1 MSRYDDPSWY
11 INENNSSQQPAPDD
25 FDHYPFLPAQEDSVE
40 QRNSLAQRPSAEAP
54 HRLQRMLGQGIAL
67 LALVVVAFWG
77 GWLSNQYFGNSF
89 NQSDKS
95 KAYAQLFQE
104 AWTKIDQ
111 NYVDRKSVDYKK
123 MSYAA
128 IDAMVKSLGDS
139 GHTRFMDA
147 QTVQAES
154 QQLSGKFTGIG
165 IYLQQ
170 DKNTKQL
177 IITSPIPNSPADKA
191 GIKHGDIIKAV
202 NGVNADGK
210 DINDISKLIQGNA
223 GTSVDITIQR
233 PGEDQTRTF
242 HLLRAEIQVP
252 SVTMHY
258 IAENHT
264 AYIQMTQFADGV
276 ANQLKDDVNQA
287 KSMGATRIILDL
299 RDNSGGYLNEAVN
312 TTSLFVKSGYVLQ
325 EQDSSGKRTPV
336 SVNGNPI
343 DTTSQMVVLVNKNT
357 ASAAEIVAGALK
369 ENNRATIIGEQTF
382 GTGTVLLQFPL
393 SDGSALLIGTQEWLT
408 PKGNFIR
415 STNTRPGGIVP
426 TMTVPLG
433 PNNTLL
439 TPNDVN
445 QAHLSEQQILDSKD
459 NQLIA
464 ALHYLQGQK

>member
-1 MSRYDDPSWY
+1 MSRYDDPGWY
-11 INENNSSQQPAPDD
+11 TNSNNSSQHPTFDD
-25 FDHYPFLPAQEDSVE
+25 FDHYPFLPTPEDSAE
-40 QRNSLAQRPSAEAP
+40 QHKKSAPSPVEAP
-54 HRLQRMLGQGIAL
+54 HRLQRLLGQGIAL
-67 LALVVVAFWG
+67 LALVVIAFWG

-95 KAYAQLFQE
+95 RAYAQLFQE

-111 NYVDRKSVDYKK
+111 NYVDRKAIDYKK

-147 QTVQAES
+147 QTVQAEN

-177 IITSPIPNSPADKA
+177 IITSPIPNSPAAKA
-191 GIKHGDIIKAV
+191 GIKHGDIITAV
-202 NGVNADGK
+202 NGVSAAGK
-210 DINDISKLIQGNA
+210 DISGVSKLIQGNA
-223 GTSVDITIQR
+223 GTMVDVTIQR
-233 PGEDQTRTF
+233 PGEDKTRTF
-242 HLLRAEIQVP
+242 HLLRTEIQVP

-258 IAENHT
+258 ISDNHT

-276 ANQLKDDVNQA
+276 ANQLKEDVNQA

-299 RDNSGGYLNEAVN
+299 RDNSGGYLNEAVY

-325 EQDSSGKRTPV
+325 EQDSTGKRTPV
-336 SVNGNPI
+336 SVNGNPL

-408 PKGNFIR
+408 PKGYFIR
-415 STNTRPGGIVP
+415 STDTRPGGIVP
-426 TMTVPLG
+426 NIPTPLG
-433 PNNTLL
+433 PKDAIV
-439 TPNDVN
+439 TPDDANE
-445 QAHLSEQQILDSKD
+445 AHLNEQQLLSSKD
-459 NQLIA
+459 DQLIA

>member
-1 MSRYDDPSWY
+1 MSRYDDPRWY
-11 INENNSSQQPAPDD
+11 TNENNPSPDD

-40 QRNSLAQRPSAEAP
+40 QHTSLTPSSPVEAP

-67 LALVVVAFWG
+67 LALLVIAFWG

-95 KAYAQLFQE
+95 KAYEQLFQE

-111 NYVDRKSVDYKK
+111 NYVDRKAVDYKK

-128 IDAMVKSLGDS
+128 IDAMVRSLGDS

-147 QTVQAES
+147 QTVQAEN

-177 IITSPIPNSPADKA
+177 IITSPIPDSPADKA

-202 NGVNADGK
+202 NGVNVDGQ
-210 DINDISKLIQGNA
+210 DINGVSKLIQGNA
-223 GTSVDITIQR
+223 GTGVDLTIQR
-233 PGEDQTRTF
+233 PGENKMRIF
-242 HLLRAEIQVP
+242 HLLRAEINVP

-287 KSMGATRIILDL
+287 KSVGATRIILDL

-312 TTSLFVKSGYVLQ
+312 TTSLFVKSGDVLQ
-325 EQDSSGKRTPV
+325 EQDSSGKRTPIM
-336 SVNGNPI
+336 VNGNPI

-369 ENNRATIIGEQTF
+369 ENNRATVIGEQTF

-415 STNTRPGGIVP
+415 STDTKPGGIVP
-426 TMTVPLG
+426 DITVALG
-433 PNNTLL
+433 ANNALL
-439 TPNDVN
+439 TPNDAN
-445 QAHLSEQQILDSKD
+445 AGHLSEQQILNSKD

-464 ALHYLQGQK
+464 ALHFLQGQK

>member
-11 INENNSSQQPAPDD
+11 TNENDSSQQPAPDD
-25 FDHYPFLPAQEDSVE
+25 FDHYPFLPAQEESVA
-40 QRNSLAQRPSAEAP
+40 QRNNPAQSSPAQAP

-147 QTVQAES
+147 QTVQAEN
-154 QQLSGKFTGIG
+154 QQLSGKFTGVG

-170 DKNTKQL
+170 DKTTKQL
-177 IITSPIPNSPADKA
+177 IITSPIPGSPADQA

-202 NGVNADGK
+202 NGVSADGK
-210 DINDISKLIQGNA
+210 DINGISKLIQGNA

-233 PGEDQTRTF
+233 SGEDQTRTF
-242 HLLRAEIQVP
+242 HLKRAEIHVP

-264 AYIQMTQFADGV
+264 AYIQMTQFSDGV
-276 ANQLKDDVNQA
+276 ANQLKDNVNQA

-325 EQDSSGKRTPV
+325 EKDSSGKLTPV

-357 ASAAEIVAGALK
+357 ASAAEIVAGSLK
-369 ENNRATIIGEQTF
+369 ENNRATVIGEQTF

-415 STNTRPGGIVP
+415 STDTRPGGIVP
-426 TMTVPLG
+426 TLTVPLG
-433 PNNTLL
+433 QNNTLL
-439 TPNDVN
+439 TPNDAN
-445 QAHLSEQQILDSKD
+445 QEHLSEQQILDSKD
-459 NQLIA
+459 NQLVA

>member
-1 MSRYDDPSWY
+1 
-11 INENNSSQQPAPDD
+11 
-25 FDHYPFLPAQEDSVE
+25 
-40 QRNSLAQRPSAEAP
+40 
-54 HRLQRMLGQGIAL
+54 MLGQGIAL
-67 LALVVVAFWG
+67 LALVVIAFWG
-77 GWLSNQYFGNSF
+77 GWFSNQYVTSHSF
-89 NQSDKS
+89 NPNNKS
-95 KAYAQLFQE
+95 KEYAQLFQQ
-104 AWTKIDQ
+104 AWTLIDQ
-111 NYVDRKSVDYKK
+111 NYVDRNDVNYQK

-147 QTVQAES
+147 QTVQAEN

-177 IITSPIPNSPADKA
+177 IITAPIPNSPAYKA
-191 GIKHGDIIKAV
+191 GIKHGDIIVAV
-202 NGVNADGK
+202 NGISATGK
-210 DINDISKLIQGNA
+210 DINGISKLIQGKV
-223 GTSVDITIQR
+223 GTYVDMTIQR
-233 PGEDQTRTF
+233 PSENTTRTF
-242 HLLRAEIQVP
+242 HLQRAEIDIP

-258 IAENHT
+258 IAEDHT
-264 AYIQMTQFADGV
+264 AYIQMTQFSEGV
-276 ANQLKDDVNQA
+276 ASQLQADVLQA

-325 EQDSSGKRTPV
+325 EQDSSGKRIPV

-393 SDGSALLIGTQEWLT
+393 NDGSALLIGTQEWLT
-408 PKGNFIR
+408 PQGHFIR
-415 STNTRPGGIVP
+415 NTSSKPGGIVP
-426 TMTVPLG
+426 NMVVVLG
-433 PNNTLL
+433 ANNVII
-439 TPNDVN
+439 TPNDAN
-445 QAHLSEQQILDSKD
+445 QSNLSGQQLLAGKD

-464 ALHYLQGQK
+464 ALRYLQKQK

>member
-1 MSRYDDPSWY
+1 MSRYDDPRWY
-11 INENNSSQQPAPDD
+11 TNENSSSQQPDD
-25 FDHYPFLPAQEDSVE
+25 FDHYPFLPVQEDDVE
-40 QRNSLAQRPSAEAP
+40 QQTSLAQGSPVKAP

-67 LALVVVAFWG
+67 LALLVIAFWG

-89 NQSDKS
+89 NNQSDKS

-139 GHTRFMDA
+139 GHTRFLDA
-147 QTVQAES
+147 QTIQAEN

-177 IITSPIPNSPADKA
+177 IITAPIPNSPADKA

-202 NGVNADGK
+202 NGVSTTGQ
-210 DINDISKLIQGNA
+210 DINGVSKLIQGNA
-223 GTSVDITIQR
+223 GTSVDLTIQR
-233 PGEDQTRTF
+233 PGEDKTRTF
-242 HLLRAEIQVP
+242 RLLRAEIQVP

-258 IAENHT
+258 ITENHI

-336 SVNGNPI
+336 VVNGNPI

-415 STNTRPGGIVP
+415 STDTRPGGIVP
-426 TMTVPLG
+426 NRTVVLG
-433 PNNTLL
+433 LGNTLL
-439 TPNDVN
+439 TPNDAN
-445 QAHLSEQQILDSKD
+445 QAHLNEQQILDSKD
-459 NQLIA
+459 NQLNA